1 MNVDLEKFPSSEAA
15 KRMLSYVTK
24 GWYDKSYVGKWVYEV
39 MGREIDSAVDFFE
52 ELPLQY
58 FVNTATWGLKYH
70 EMKYGLPIRED
81 LSYEERRK
89 IIREKKDTKA
99 PMTPWRMEQI
109 LKGATD
115 YEVHVYDINDGHYFE
130 HPNLF
135 SVQLQGESVLNLGE
149 VKKRVDKLKQSHTL
163 YDFSVI
169 LMTIANTEIFD
180 TKVTY
185 RMALLW
191 WMNVLD
197 GSYLLDGSTIL
208 DHWYATRFR
217 PVYPLVIQIEEEFSE
232 KMKYRLSNII
242 NDNRVKTTVVLR
254 NTFPW
259 WNGCLD
265 GSSCLDGN
273 QCLDSWFPIKFKSIC
288 KVSVLPTEAF
298 SYVTV
303 NSMPQVIN
311 AEEIE
316 FKNTQRISFNWRE
329 GNAILD
335 GKTHLDGKEKL
346 NNGQP
351 PYVKEILFKM
361 PVEHEEQM
369 GVAMVI
375 PSKKAYLDG
384 SRKLDGTIE
393 MNFGREVL

>member
-39 MGREIDSAVDFFE
+39 MGREIDSASEFFE
-52 ELPLQY
+52 EIPLQY
-58 FVNTATWGLKYH
+58 FVDTATWGLKYH

-217 PVYPLVIQIEEEFSE
+217 PVYPLVIQIEEKFSE
-232 KMKYRLSNII
+232 KMKYRLSNTI
-242 NDNRVKTTVVLR
+242 NDNRVKTTVALR
-254 NTFPW
+254 NAFPW

-288 KVSVLPTEAF
+288 KVSVLSTEAF

-335 GKTHLDGKEKL
+335 GKTYLDGKEKL

-351 PYVKEILFKM
+351 PYLKEMLFKM